1 MPEMIPSQLEA
12 VMSEVR
18 RLEETANKNEE
29 ELSVIMEDRGAN
41 NGGVI
46 RGELDQL
53 KHRLEMTDIELQK
66 TNTTLRRLSDEMRCY
81 SIEKSKEREEE
92 LRGEV
97 DRIHSEIKILQK
109 TNEDSATIS
118 DKLSRE
124 VADVESAIMARKGEV
139 EKLISDMK
147 SANLESLTIS
157 PPEETKAFLDD
168 IPGPNKQGT
177 TRKML
182 GSPRQLE
189 NAVPT
194 SKNPHGV
201 WV

>member
-1 MPEMIPSQLEA
+1 M
-12 VMSEVR
+12 
-18 RLEETANKNEE
+18 
-29 ELSVIMEDRGAN
+29 G
-41 NGGVI
+41 
-46 RGELDQL
+46 
-53 KHRLEMTDIELQK
+53 ELQK
-66 TNTTLRRLSDEMRCY
+66 TNTTLRRLSEEMRTWGM
-81 SIEKSKEREEE
+81 EKSKEKEEE
-92 LRGEV
+92 LRAEV
-97 DRIHSEIKILQK
+97 DRIQSEIKILQK

-118 DKLSRE
+118 EKLSRE
-124 VADVESAIMARKGEV
+124 VQQVENQIMTRGEV
-139 EKLISDMK
+139 EKLIQDMK

-157 PPEETKAFLDD
+157 PPEESKTFLDD
-168 IPGPNKQGT
+168 VSGPAKPGT

>member
-1 MPEMIPSQLEA
+1 M
-12 VMSEVR
+12 
-18 RLEETANKNEE
+18 
-29 ELSVIMEDRGAN
+29 G
-41 NGGVI
+41 
-46 RGELDQL
+46 
-53 KHRLEMTDIELQK
+53 EMTDIELQK
-66 TNTTLRRLSDEMRCY
+66 TNTTLRRLSEEMGSY
-81 SIEKSKEREEE
+81 SMEKSKEKEEE
-92 LRGEV
+92 LRSEV
-97 DRIHSEIKILQK
+97 DRIQSEIKILQK

-124 VADVESAIMARKGEV
+124 VQEVENQIMTRKGEV
-139 EKLISDMK
+139 EKLIQDMK

-157 PPEETKAFLDD
+157 PPEESKTFLDD
-168 IPGPNKQGT
+168 VSGPAKPGT